1 MVEKVII
8 TKSEKETFDLGV
20 ELAKSLRK
28 GSVICLRGDL
38 GAGKTVFSKGL
49 CEGLGVAEC
58 ISSPTFTIVNEYEG
72 EKLPVF
78 HFDMY
83 RIEDEDELI
92 EIGYDEYLMRGG
104 VCIIEWPQNIQNSLP
119 KTRTDIDILR
129 DLSIGDDVRK
139 ITVRERA

>member
-1 MVEKVII
+1 MEEKVII
-8 TKSEKETFDLGV
+8 TKSEKETYDLGFNM
-20 ELAKSLRK
+20 AKTQK
-28 GSVICLRGDL
+28 EGSVICLRGDL

-49 CEGLGVAEC
+49 CEGLGVLEC

-72 EKLPVF
+72 EKYPVF

-119 KTRTDIDILR
+119 KVRTEILIER
-129 DLSIGDDVRK
+129 DLSMGDDVRK

>member
-83 RIEDEDELI
+83 RINTFDDLYSTGFFDYLDSGAVLVIEWSENIIDFIEDESLITI
-92 EIGYDEYLMRGG
+92 EIKRLGDTERE
-104 VCIIEWPQNIQNSLP
+104 ITIERN
-119 KTRTDIDILR
+119 
-129 DLSIGDDVRK
+129 
-139 ITVRERA
+139 EA